1 MIFFPFGFRKYFTN
15 MNMESLENIDTLSYL
30 YKYGSLEFKIQSFNL
45 PLHFPKDNSIELRIK
60 KKKGNK
66 NEMKNFDL
74 RSIQKPLHLGQK
86 RKSHRINERKHII
99 PLIA

>member
-1 MIFFPFGFRKYFTN
+1 MIFLLLDLENIPQIWIR
-15 MNMESLENIDTLSYL
+15 LENIDTLSYL